1 MMSDLFKF
9 AQEPEI
15 PKRLPKKSWK
25 VLIVDDDESVHAVT
39 KNVLKNVVIAE
50 RRLELIHAMSE
61 QEAKDK
67 LHENKDIAL
76 ALVDVIMETH
86 SAGLDLVNY
95 IRNDLK
101 NHLIRLV
108 IRTGQPSEAP
118 EREIIEKYDINDYKE
133 KTELTVDKLYT
144 VIRTSVK
151 QYIQLVEL
159 ENKYEDVYKQMTT
172 HPLTKLPN
180 RQKLNEIL
188 DSKGAK
194 HLVLINIDG
203 FSIVNDTQGFD
214 TGDDLLKQM
223 GAFLYSMYSDD
234 MSVFHLEGDV
244 FGVLC
249 MKENMDERRLLGI
262 QEDINKVSFLLD
274 GIESRLS
281 VTMGI
286 AMHEEGNLIQK
297 AEFALKEARSLGRN
311 RASKYSDDIKIIKTI
326 EHNSVWIQRVRE
338 ALDDNRMLAYFQPI
352 FSADTHKIVK
362 YEALVRL
369 SYEGEVTLPLEFLAC
384 AKTSGQLYNVFKF
397 MFESVCKK
405 TKEFNGQITINM
417 TDLDLQ
423 EPDLMEF
430 IEATIE
436 KYSVNPK
443 QLGIEIL
450 EEKSIMNNTLIHER
464 LVRLSEKG
472 VSIIIDDFGA
482 ECSNFGQLTNL
493 PISVLKIDGSFIKDL
508 PENPKHKIIV
518 ESIIDFAKRMNIETV
533 AEFVHSKEV
542 LDILDSMDV
551 TYVQGF
557 YLGKPSAE
565 LIGDN

>member
-1 MMSDLFKF
+1 MSGLFKF
-9 AQEPEI
+9 AEEPEK
-15 PKRLPKKSWK
+15 PKYLPKKSWK
-25 VLIVDDDESVHAVT
+25 ILIVDDDESVHAVT
-39 KNVLKNVVIAE
+39 KNVLKNVVIAG
-50 RRLELIHAMSE
+50 RRLELLHAMSE
-61 QEAKDK
+61 QEAKVK
-67 LHENKDIAL
+67 LHENDDIAL

-95 IRNDLK
+95 IRNDLD

-118 EREIIEKYDINDYKE
+118 EREIIDQYDINDYKE

-159 ENKYEDVYKQMTT
+159 ENKYEDVYQQMTT

-180 RQKLNEIL
+180 RQKLNETL
-188 DSKGAK
+188 DTEGAK

-203 FSIVNDTQGFD
+203 FSIVNDTQGFE

-223 GAFLYSMYSDD
+223 GAFLYSMYADE
-234 MSVFHLEGDV
+234 MQVFHLEGDV

-249 MKENMDERRLLGI
+249 LDEDTDESRLLGI

-311 RASKYSDDIKIIKTI
+311 RASKYSDDIKIIKDI
-326 EHNSVWIQRVRE
+326 QHNSVWIHRVRD
-338 ALDDNRMLAYFQPI
+338 ALEDNRMLAYFQPI
-352 FSADTHKIVK
+352 FSAKTGKVVK

-369 SYEGEVTLPLEFLAC
+369 SYEDNIILPLEFLAC
-384 AKTSGQLYNVFKF
+384 AKNSGQLYNIFKF
-397 MFESVCKK
+397 MFEAVCQK
-405 TKEFNGQITINM
+405 TKEFDGQITINM

-423 EPDLMEF
+423 EPDLIEFMERV
-430 IEATIE
+430 IEQ
-436 KYSVNPK
+436 YDVNPK
-443 QLGIEIL
+443 QLGVEIL
-450 EEKSIMNNTLIHER
+450 EEKSIMNNALVKER
-464 LVRLSEKG
+464 LVHLADKG

-482 ECSNFGQLTNL
+482 ECSNFGQLTYL
-493 PISVLKIDGSFIKDL
+493 PISVIKIDGSFIKDI
-508 PENPKHKIIV
+508 PENPNHKIIV
-518 ESIIDFAKRMNIETV
+518 ESVIEFAKKMNIETV
-533 AEFVHSKEV
+533 AEFVHSQEV
-542 LDILDSMDV
+542 LEMLNKMDV
-551 TYVQGF
+551 TYMQGF

-565 LIGDN
+565 LIRE

>member
-1 MMSDLFKF
+1 MSGLFKF
-9 AQEPEI
+9 AEEPEK
-15 PKRLPKKSWK
+15 PKYLPKKSWK
-25 VLIVDDDESVHAVT
+25 ILIVDDDESVHAVT

-50 RRLELIHAMSE
+50 RRLELLHAMSE

-67 LHENKDIAL
+67 LHENDDIAL

-95 IRNDLK
+95 IRNDLD

-118 EREIIEKYDINDYKE
+118 EREIIDQYDINDYKE

-159 ENKYEDVYKQMTT
+159 ENKYEDVYQQMTT

-180 RQKLNEIL
+180 RQKLNETL
-188 DSKGAK
+188 DTEGAK

-203 FSIVNDTQGFD
+203 FSIVNDTQGFE

-223 GAFLYSMYSDD
+223 GAFLYSMYADE
-234 MSVFHLEGDV
+234 MQVFHLEGDV

-249 MKENMDERRLLGI
+249 LDEDTDESRLLGI

-311 RASKYSDDIKIIKTI
+311 RASKYSDDIKIIKDI
-326 EHNSVWIQRVRE
+326 QHNSVWIHRVRD
-338 ALDDNRMLAYFQPI
+338 ALEDNRMLAYFQPI
-352 FSADTHKIVK
+352 FSAKTGKVVK

-369 SYEGEVTLPLEFLAC
+369 SYEDNIILPLEFLAC
-384 AKTSGQLYNVFKF
+384 AKNSGQLYNIFKF
-397 MFESVCKK
+397 MFEAVCQK
-405 TKEFNGQITINM
+405 TKEFDGQITINM

-423 EPDLMEF
+423 EPDLIEFMERV
-430 IEATIE
+430 IEQ
-436 KYSVNPK
+436 YDVDPK
-443 QLGIEIL
+443 QLGVEIL
-450 EEKSIMNNTLIHER
+450 EEKSIMNNALVKER
-464 LVRLSEKG
+464 LVYLADKG

-482 ECSNFGQLTNL
+482 ECSNFGQLTYL
-493 PISVLKIDGSFIKDL
+493 PISVIKIDGSFIKDI
-508 PENPKHKIIV
+508 PENPNHKIIV
-518 ESIIDFAKRMNIETV
+518 ESVIEFAKKMNIETV
-533 AEFVHSKEV
+533 AEFVHSQEV
-542 LDILDSMDV
+542 LEMLNKMDV
-551 TYVQGF
+551 TYMQGF
-557 YLGKPSAE
+557 YLGTPSAE
-565 LIGDN
+565 LIRE